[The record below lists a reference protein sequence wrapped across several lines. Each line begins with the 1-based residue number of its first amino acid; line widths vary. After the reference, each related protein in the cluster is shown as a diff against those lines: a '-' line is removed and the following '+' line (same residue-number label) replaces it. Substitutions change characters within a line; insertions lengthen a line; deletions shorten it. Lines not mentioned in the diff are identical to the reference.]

1 MRSIFL
7 AAVVVMVCTLESNA
21 RQLNQDLQDSTAI
34 PEVASE
40 ARNSVYLELLGT
52 LIVYSINYE
61 RKVGPVSVR
70 VGIEPLHGPAIPI
83 LVNYYVRKDRIELGA
98 GAIVLPK
105 RKFPYASFQPEKRSL
120 LWTAGIGY
128 RHQPDDGGIIFRVTF
143 VALFAKTASLGSGG
157 TLVFVPAPGPTGT
170 LPFRPWFGVSIG
182 YAF

>member
-1 MRSIFL
+1 
-7 AAVVVMVCTLESNA
+7 MVCTLESHA

-34 PEVASE
+34 PEVAK
-40 ARNSVYLELLGT
+40 NSVYLELLGT

-98 GAIVLPK
+98 GAIVLLN
-105 RKFPYASFQPEKRSL
+105 RKFPYARFQPEKRSL

-143 VALFAKTASLGSGG
+143 VALFAKTAVGSGG
-157 TLVFVPAPGPTGT
+157 TLLPVPAPGPAGT

>member
-34 PEVASE
+34 PEVAK
-40 ARNSVYLELLGT
+40 NSVYLEVLGT

-143 VALFAKTASLGSGG
+143 VALFAKTAVGSGG
-157 TLVFVPAPGPTGT
+157 TLLPVPAPGPAGT